1 MDPPDGKDFAPS
13 AGLYL
18 RIGRRNK
25 MITRTGNWGCEF
37 LPAAKEKP
45 GITGGEGGRENVK
58 TEELDLSIFYFSCFF
73 LGWNMA

>member
-1 MDPPDGKDFAPS
+1 
-13 AGLYL
+13 
-18 RIGRRNK
+18 